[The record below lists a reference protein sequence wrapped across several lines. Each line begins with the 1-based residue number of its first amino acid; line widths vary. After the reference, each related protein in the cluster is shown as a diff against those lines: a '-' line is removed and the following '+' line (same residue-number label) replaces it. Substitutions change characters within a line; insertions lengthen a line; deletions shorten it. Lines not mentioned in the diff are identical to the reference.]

1 MKRNIMKAITV
12 LLTAVMLFSACSGS
26 SMGRTPVTPSAPI
39 TETAATSAAQGSS
52 AALNTETP
60 SPDTTS
66 ATPQA
71 VVEIEF
77 WHAMSGSNGDALQNI
92 VDKYNE
98 THEYAKVNAVFQG
111 KYTELFEKLAGAS
124 QSGTL
129 PAMTQIY
136 ANRLTAYIMNDFV
149 QELDSF
155 INDAEKG
162 LTAAQLADIPPV
174 FTERSKWGDT
184 MYTLPC
190 NKSVYLMFYNEDMLK
205 EAGVP
210 VPTTWGELRAAAETL
225 TKDGVIGVG
234 FNKSVGTDF
243 SYWVEQAG
251 GHLMDENEENIT
263 FNSPETIEAYEFVT
277 GMVKDG
283 IGMIAWEESYIT
295 GPITRGELAI
305 GFTTTSNTVD
315 IYNGAK
321 DFGTNIKSAE
331 VPVGKVKAVSFSGT
345 DMTMFST
352 VSEEQKQVA
361 WDFMKF
367 WLDTENTTQWGMESG
382 YLPLTYSG
390 FETAEFK
397 AYLAE
402 NDLKAPGFNCFNY
415 GFRDPSALNA
425 IAIHQSMQ
433 AAIEKIVLEDMDIAE
448 AINEAEAIAV
458 KEMADAR
465 ANFK

>member
-1 MKRNIMKAITV
+1 MKKTIIKVFSALMAAAMFI
-12 LLTAVMLFSACSGS
+12 SACSG
-26 SMGRTPVTPSAPI
+26 GGQPAPSPAPAAAPAASVAPAPSPSP
-39 TETAATSAAQGSS
+39 AATPAPA
-52 AALNTETP
+52 P
-60 SPDTTS
+60 SEAPKE
-66 ATPQA
+66 

-77 WHAMSGSNGDALQNI
+77 WHAMSGTNGDALQNI

-98 THEYAKVNAVFQG
+98 THEFAQVNAVFQG

-136 ANRLTAYIMNDFV
+136 ANRLTAYIMNDYV

-155 INDAEKG
+155 INDPVIG
-162 LTAAQLADIPPV
+162 LTAAELADIPPI

-190 NKSVYLMFYNEDMLK
+190 NKSVYLMFYNEDLLN
-205 EAGVP
+205 EAGVA
-210 VPTTWGELRAAAETL
+210 VPTTWEELRAAAQAL
-225 TKDGVIGVG
+225 TKDDVTGVG

-263 FNSPETIEAYEFVT
+263 FNSPETIEAMEFVT

-283 IGMIAWEESYIT
+283 IGMIAWEESYVT
-295 GPITRGELAI
+295 GPLTRGELAI
-305 GFTTTSNTVD
+305 GFTTTSNTID
-315 IYNGAK
+315 IFNGMK
-321 DFGTNIKSAE
+321 EFGTNIKSAE

-367 WLDTENTTQWGMESG
+367 WMATDNTAQWGVESG

-390 FETAEFK
+390 FETDVFK
-397 AYLAE
+397 AALQE
-402 NDLKAPGFNCFNY
+402 NDLKAPGLNCFDY

-433 AAIEKIVLEDMDIAE
+433 AAIEKIVMEDADIAE
-448 AINEAEAIAV
+448 AISNAEATAK
-458 KEMADAR
+458 KEMDDAK
-465 ANFK
+465 ANFNK